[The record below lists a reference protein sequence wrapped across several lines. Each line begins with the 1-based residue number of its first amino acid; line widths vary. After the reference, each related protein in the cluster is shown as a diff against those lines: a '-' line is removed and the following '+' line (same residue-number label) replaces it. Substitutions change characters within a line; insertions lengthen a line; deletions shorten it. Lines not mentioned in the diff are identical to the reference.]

1 MRTPKAFKPRPQ
13 RVDHQAMAPIQ
24 AIRGRLVRL
33 LRSEQ
38 GMALPVALFAMIA
51 TMALASA
58 AVLAS
63 IDVQQGSTRD
73 NSSKKAIAAA
83 DAGSSVALLRLNR
96 FKSSLSTATPCV
108 GPAGESLKPTG
119 GWCPAITP
127 EPVGKSTYSY
137 MISAYQVGAEL
148 KLVSV
153 GTAQDV
159 SRRVMV
165 NLTTTEGE
173 NIFAEEKMVAKGD
186 IEMGGAFFIESDIG
200 TNGTVHKN
208 GGGDVCGDV
217 RHGPGKGNNVTPQ
230 CNGKVTEGER
240 EVPEVVPPTGIAT
253 LNSNCRL
260 TWTCAIST
268 EKDLTCNEKNECS
281 QPIWDP
287 KTRTLEDGG
296 NKTNLTLGGGD
307 YFVCRLLIHQ
317 GQMIMAKGAH
327 VRIFFDSPENCPNSK
342 GTPPMEAGAIRF
354 EIGTTAQVTAT
365 GYNEAAGEYDVPG
378 LYFLG
383 SETIPTSIN
392 LQAQGGANE
401 MILYAPNVDISMNGR
416 THIYRNDG
424 RQNNHH
430 PGQPGVQI
438 EPQHQTARH
447 QTRHPLRPQPLRRV
461 HGRDGYPARREL
473 LIPARRS
480 SSRPILPS

>member
-1 MRTPKAFKPRPQ
+1 
-13 RVDHQAMAPIQ
+13 MAPFQ
-24 AIRGRLVRL
+24 AIRSRLVSL

-73 NSSKKAIAAA
+73 NNSKKAIAAA
-83 DAGSSVALLRLNR
+83 DAGASVALLRLNR

-137 MISAYQVGAEL
+137 MISAYQAGAEL
-148 KLVSV
+148 KVVSV
-153 GTAQDV
+153 GTAQGV
-159 SRRVMV
+159 GRRVMV
-165 NLTTTEGE
+165 NLTTTEGKK
-173 NIFAEEKMVAKGD
+173 IFAEEKMVAKGD
-186 IEMGGAFFIESDIG
+186 IEMGGAFFIETDIG
-200 TNGTVHKN
+200 TNGSVTGK
-208 GGGDVCGDV
+208 GGGDVCGDI
-217 RHGPGKGNNVTPQ
+217 RHGPGKGSNVTPQ
-230 CNGKVTEGER
+230 CNGQVTEEER
-240 EVPEVVPPTGIAT
+240 EVPEIVPPTGIAT
-253 LNSNCRL
+253 VNSNCRL
-260 TWTCAIST
+260 TWTCTIAEGKNPI
-268 EKDLTCNEKNECS
+268 EKDLTCDEKNKCS
-281 QPIWDP
+281 KPIWDP

-307 YFVCRLLIHQ
+307 YFICRLLIHQ
-317 GQMIMAKGAH
+317 GQVIMAKGAQ
-327 VRIFFDSPENCPNSK
+327 VRIFFDTPENCPNSK
-342 GTPPMEAGAIRF
+342 GTPPMESGAIRF

-401 MILYAPNVDISMNGR
+401 MIIYAPNVDISMNGGP
-416 THIYRNDG
+416 TYIGMMAGKTINIQGNPVFKSNPNIKEPNIKLSTLFARNHYVECTG
-424 RQNNHH
+424 A
-430 PGQPGVQI
+430 
-438 EPQHQTARH
+438 TA
-447 QTRHPLRPQPLRRV
+447 TPP
-461 HGRDGYPARREL
+461 DANC
-473 LIPARRS
+473 
-480 SSRPILPS
+480 